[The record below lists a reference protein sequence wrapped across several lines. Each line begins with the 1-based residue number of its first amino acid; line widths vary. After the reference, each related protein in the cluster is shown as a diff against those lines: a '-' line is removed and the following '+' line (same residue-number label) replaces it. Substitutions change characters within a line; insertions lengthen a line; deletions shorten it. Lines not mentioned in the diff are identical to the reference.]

1 MANWRF
7 RPQKTREILEDLQG
21 YLAALRERHN
31 LTHKEAKFKPKVGD
45 VVIIETDNKNR
56 GTWPLAIVS
65 AIYPGK
71 DGIIHVVELKTTWYN
86 RTTRSALIPTRDC
99 L

>member
-1 MANWRF
+1 MANWRS

-21 YLAALRERHN
+21 YLAVLRERHN

-65 AIYPGK
+65 AIYTGK